1 MHQPNTT
8 ITTRRGALALLT
20 SICLAIAP
28 AALGHG
34 GMEHVQ
40 GKIAKIGDNSI
51 TVTTT
56 AGKTQEV
63 LVDAKTTY
71 SKASKP
77 IKKTDLQVGDRVAVH
92 AEEVNEKLTART
104 VEIGAATPAK
114 TAAKTATKPATK

>member
-1 MHQPNTT
+1 V
-8 ITTRRGALALLT
+8 LALLAT
-20 SICLAIAP
+20 ICLTLAP
-28 AALGHG
+28 AAFAHG

-40 GKIAKIGDNSI
+40 GKIAKLGDNSI

-77 IKKTDLQVGDRVAVH
+77 IKKTDLQVGDRVVIH
-92 AEEVNEKLTART
+92 AEEVNEKLTAHT
-104 VEIGAATPAK
+104 VEIGAAPAK

>member
-1 MHQPNTT
+1 MNLQNTT
-8 ITTRRGALALLT
+8 ITTRRGAMPLLV
-20 SICLAIAP
+20 SICLALAP
-28 AALGHG
+28 ALLAHG

-40 GKIAKIGDNSI
+40 GKVAKVSDNSI

-77 IKKTDLQVGDRVAVH
+77 IQKADLKVGDRVVIH

-104 VEIGAATPAK
+104 VEIGAAAAAKPAAK
-114 TAAKTATKPATK
+114 TAAKGTK